1 MDIMT
6 QTIKEMTEKIKD
18 DKKEAPDPWYKSRCN
33 QAFILA
39 VIIISAYVFFFGVI
53 IFQAKATGSAW
64 NYDGMKDLTATFGI
78 IAAAVV
84 GYYFGQKNLEE
95 ATKTAE
101 TATKMYNVQ
110 KTKAKKAED
119 KLKEE
124 GEKGLKYYKTMEKVM
139 DPKEKNRTVKDVV
152 EEKEKEELETLH
164 KDIVNRRKHIEDLV
178 EKGTE
183 E

>member
-1 MDIMT
+1 M
-6 QTIKEMTEKIKD
+6 
-18 DKKEAPDPWYKSRCN
+18 
-33 QAFILA
+33 
-39 VIIISAYVFFFGVI
+39 I
-53 IFQAKATGSAW
+53 IFQAKPAGTGF

-124 GEKGLKYYKTMEKVM
+124 GKEGLKFYKTMEKIT
-139 DPKEKNRTVKDVV
+139 DPKEKENKVEDVV
-152 EEKEKEELETLH
+152 QQKENKKVEIVH
-164 KDIVNRRKHIEDLV
+164 DDIVKRRKHIEELV
-178 EKGTE
+178 EKETE

>member
-1 MDIMT
+1 MT
-6 QTIKEMTEKIKD
+6 ETIKDMQKMIKD
-18 DKKEAPDPWYKSRCN
+18 DKKEAADPWYKSRSN

-39 VIIISAYVFFFGVI
+39 VIIISSYVFFFGVI
-53 IFQAKATGSAW
+53 IFQAKPTGNAF

-101 TATKMYNVQ
+101 TATTMYNVQ

-124 GEKGLKYYKTMEKVM
+124 GKEGLKYYKTMEKIT
-139 DPKEKNRTVKDVV
+139 DPKEKHKNIQDVV
-152 EEKEKEELETLH
+152 MDKEKKELETVHEDIVKRRQHIEELVEKEE
-164 KDIVNRRKHIEDLV
+164 
-178 EKGTE
+178 E